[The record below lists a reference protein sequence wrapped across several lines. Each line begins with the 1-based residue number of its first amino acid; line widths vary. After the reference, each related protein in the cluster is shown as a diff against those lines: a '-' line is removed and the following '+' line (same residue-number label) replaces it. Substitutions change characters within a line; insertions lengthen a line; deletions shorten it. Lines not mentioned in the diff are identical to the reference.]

1 MTLPFK
7 PVDPLALPLEVVP
20 PADEVDA
27 ALFEDVTDEFIE
39 WQAEEKRRWLGEL
52 IDRAR
57 RTPEQFN

>member
-1 MTLPFK
+1 M
-7 PVDPLALPLEVVP
+7 DPLALPLEVVP

-57 RTPEQFN
+57 RSPEHFN